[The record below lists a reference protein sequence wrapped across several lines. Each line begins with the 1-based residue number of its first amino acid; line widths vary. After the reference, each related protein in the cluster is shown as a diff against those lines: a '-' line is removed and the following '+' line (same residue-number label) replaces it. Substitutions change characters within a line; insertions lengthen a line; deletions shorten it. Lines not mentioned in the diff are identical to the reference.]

1 MEGVYEEIGW
11 VRCLEM
17 LGEGFNS
24 MSVGG
29 TVDTSEWGH
38 VLVKAMTRH
47 GESELER
54 WPWKPRGEKCQTWYN
69 ESAGL
74 AHLTC
79 E

>member
-1 MEGVYEEIGW
+1 MEGVYEDIGW

-24 MSVGG
+24 MSAGGAVGI
-29 TVDTSEWGH
+29 SERGH
-38 VLVKAMTRH
+38 VLVKAVTRH
-47 GESELER
+47 GESELEMAVET
-54 WPWKPRGEKCQTWYN
+54 KSGEVPN
-69 ESAGL
+69 VVSESAGL